1 MTAKKELQKNTIE
14 IGKIIKS
21 HRMSLMTKRS
31 SRDYFINDRS
41 SMGLL
46 PVDWISTKTLSNIE
60 NGRNLPSLITLKKLS
75 SALEIDFIDLVKE
88 IEKYLY

>member
-1 MTAKKELQKNTIE
+1 MTTKKKLQENIIE

-21 HRMSLMTKRS
+21 HRKSLITKNT
-31 SRDYFINDRS
+31 SRDYFISDRI

-46 PVDWISTKTLSNIE
+46 PDGWISEKTLSNIE

-75 SALEIDFIDLVKE
+75 IALEIDFIDLVKE